1 MTEPS
6 PQDFAGR
13 LAVVTGGGSGIGA
26 QVATLLADRGA
37 DVIVADLNRD
47 NAHAIAEPIG
57 GTAQVVDV
65 RDRNQVTELFGALN
79 RAPAVLVTCAGGA
92 SRRPALEVDEAL
104 FHDTFNLNAG
114 GFWRCTQEAA
124 RCSMA
129 AGTPLSVV
137 HLASSLHRGPAPE
150 LSHFS
155 AAKAASVALVRCLA
169 QELASAQ
176 IRVNAV
182 IPGPVETPA
191 TSPVWDARSGLRDA
205 LSQKLPLGR
214 IGRPGDVAPAVLWL
228 ASDEAA
234 WVTGAVLNVDGGL
247 DVAP

>member
-1 MTEPS
+1 MTEAGG
-6 PQDFAGR
+6 QDFSGR

-26 QVATLLADRGA
+26 QVATLLAARGA
-37 DVIVADLNRD
+37 EVIVADVNQGAAR
-47 NAHAIAEPIG
+47 AIAKRIG
-57 GTAQVVDV
+57 ATARAVDV
-65 RDRNQVTELFGALN
+65 RDRDQVADLFGSLE

-92 SRRPALEVDEAL
+92 SRQPALEVDEAL
-104 FHDTFNLNAG
+104 FHDTFDLNAG

-124 RCSMA
+124 RRSIA
-129 AGTPLSVV
+129 AGTALSVV

-155 AAKAASVALVRCLA
+155 AAKAASVALVRCFA
-169 QELASAQ
+169 QELAGEK

-182 IPGPVETPA
+182 IPGPVETAA
-191 TSPVWDARSGLRDA
+191 TTPIWDARPGLREA
-205 LSQKLPLGR
+205 LAQKLPLAR
-214 IGRPGDVAPAVLWL
+214 IGQPIDVAPAVLWL
-228 ASDEAA
+228 ASDAAA